1 MRDDL
6 LALLTGS
13 ATVFA
18 AKIMGVAWIGEGM
31 KAFILGLMGSAGG
44 YIAKILIDHLIKK
57 YKQKN
62 QKK

>member
-13 ATVFA
+13 ATIYV

-31 KAFILGLMGSAGG
+31 KAFVLGLMGSAGG
-44 YIAKILIDHLIKK
+44 YIAKILIDYFIKK
-57 YKQKN
+57 YKN
-62 QKK
+62 KKRR